1 MWRWLLGGAGWK
13 GRKRARLDEEEA
25 QDELACV
32 GDEGMSKARAEASQE
47 KLVVCV
53 RLKPLLDLEEG
64 PLEVLRP
71 VDENLVVLLPKNATS
86 LHKKDFAARSA
97 TRKKNAERRYAF
109 DLVVGATVGNRSLYE
124 QTLAKAIS
132 DIQAGYNVT
141 VFAYGAT
148 GSGKTHTMIGSSIEP
163 GLIPL
168 AVEDMFSCI
177 KHDAQ
182 HGWEVTCSF
191 LEVYNE
197 SIFDLTRH
205 TSEPLELRVG
215 PNKEPVVAGLC
226 HHKVSSVDTVQRIL
240 QRGNA
245 RRKTEATEANETSS
259 RSHAVFEMTAK
270 RGERNQ
276 FSKSITCG
284 KLTMVDLAGAE
295 RAKDTQNDGK
305 QLRDGASINNSLL
318 ALANCINAL
327 GKKGGSHVPFRNSK
341 LTRLLQDALCGNSK
355 TLMIANVSSSLF
367 QYDHTVNTLK
377 YADRAKEIKTKVI
390 PTVDCIRLHVTE
402 YQRLIAQLQA
412 ENRVLREENSE
423 LRSRT
428 LHGSI
433 HSIPVE

>member
-1 MWRWLLGGAGWK
+1 VETEVEPDKSNWEGAEDMTK
-13 GRKRARLDEEEA
+13 STHADATR
-25 QDELACV
+25 
-32 GDEGMSKARAEASQE
+32 E

-71 VDENLVVLLPKNATS
+71 VDEKLVVLLPKNVAN
-86 LHKKDFAARSA
+86 LQKKDFATRSA
-97 TRKKNAERRYAF
+97 NRKKDAERRYAF

-124 QTLAKAIS
+124 RTLAKAIS
-132 DIQAGYNVT
+132 DIQSGYNVT

-148 GSGKTHTMIGSSIEP
+148 GSGKTHTMIGTSTEP

-177 KHDAQ
+177 RKDTQ
-182 HGWEVTCSF
+182 HGWEVACSF

-197 SIFDLTRH
+197 SIYDLTRH
-205 TSEPLELRVG
+205 TSEPLELREG
-215 PNKEPVVAGLC
+215 PHNEPIVAGLC

-240 QRGNA
+240 HRGNA
-245 RRKTEATEANETSS
+245 HRKTEATEANQTSS
-259 RSHAVFEMTAK
+259 RSHAVFEMTVK
-270 RGERNQ
+270 RGEKNQ
-276 FSKSITCG
+276 FSKSVTCG

-295 RAKDTQNDGK
+295 RAKDTQNGGK

-327 GKKGGSHVPFRNSK
+327 GKKGDLHVPFRNSK
-341 LTRLLQDALCGNSK
+341 LTRLLKDALCGNSK

-390 PTVDCIRLHVTE
+390 PTVDVVRLHITE
-402 YQRLIAQLQA
+402 YRRLIAQLQA
-412 ENRVLREENSE
+412 ENRVLREENGE
-423 LRSRT
+423 LRAKMLQS
-428 LHGSI
+428 SI
-433 HSIPVE
+433 HSVPVE